1 MRNKIILI
9 LLVAV
14 LVVLVLSVPFKF
26 VLNFS
31 HDDSFF
37 YLKTAQNLSSGY
49 GSTFDGFSPTN
60 GYHPLYFLIIAA
72 VFFTIKIFSITSPE
86 TSFRFVF
93 LFHVLLISFSVY
105 FLYRFSLRYF
115 TQQFFRL
122 KFAMLIAGLFALVFI
137 KDYGVE
143 SHITLLILSIY
154 LFLSPGGEF
163 LHTRKI
169 IYKSVLLSLLFLTRT
184 DYLFSL
190 IPMLVIYEFLTD
202 KNRKNLLSAIL
213 LVAVTAIAY
222 YAVNLLVWGN
232 IFTISTVICN
242 SFPEFL
248 FKDNLT
254 GIIEDKAKLLNQFI
268 RIVFLV
274 TAPVMFLLF
283 RKRDGRFLKISNT
296 DFLLIM
302 MIAGFLIFSFLHLS
316 FNYRSLREWYMTVTV
331 LPCIFLLIRIIEHRS
346 SLIIKTAFTAVIAAS
361 VFTFSYIRMTNF
373 KFDAAYEYAKEI
385 ERIVP
390 EGQKVFQM
398 DFTGVIGYFSDRSV
412 VNGDGLINS
421 FSYLGE
427 LRKGRVLD
435 GMRNYGIGYYS
446 TYTIKNAPFENG
458 IFTEDSFGT
467 IFNNNYLKLSRND
480 AVIEKPYLY
489 DHAMFTTRGYW
500 LLFKFEK

>member
-9 LLVAV
+9 LLGAV
-14 LVVLVLSVPFKF
+14 LVVLVFSVPFKF

-60 GYHPLYFLIIAA
+60 GYHPLYFLAVTA
-72 VFFTIKIFSITSPE
+72 VFFIIKIFSVTSPE

-105 FLYRFSLRYF
+105 FLYRFSLKYF

-122 KFAMLIAGLFALVFI
+122 KFAMLIAGLLALVFI

-154 LFLSPGGEF
+154 LFVSAGNELSE
-163 LHTRKI
+163 RKKV
-169 IYKSVLLSLLFLTRT
+169 IYKSFLLSLLFLTRT
-184 DYLFSL
+184 DYLYSL
-190 IPMLVIYEFLTD
+190 IPVLLAYELFTEKNKKNIIPEISLAALT
-202 KNRKNLLSAIL
+202 A
-213 LVAVTAIAY
+213 AVY
-222 YAVNLLVWGN
+222 YSVNLLVWGN
-232 IFTISTVICN
+232 ILTISSVICN
-242 SFPEFL
+242 SFPKFL
-248 FKDNLT
+248 FTGNLT

-296 DFLLIM
+296 DFLLIV

-346 SLIIKTAFTAVIAAS
+346 ALVIKTVLLAVIAAS
-361 VFTFSYIRMTNF
+361 VFTFSYIRMMNF

-385 ERIVP
+385 KRIVP
-390 EGQKVFQM
+390 EGQKIFQM

-421 FSYLGE
+421 FSYLEE
-427 LRKGRVLD
+427 LRKGSVLD
-435 GMRNYGIGYYS
+435 AMRNYGIGYYS
-446 TYTIKNAPFENG
+446 TYTLKNAPFENG

-467 IFNNNYLKLSRND
+467 IFNNDYLKLSRND

-489 DHAMFTTRGYW
+489 DHAMFTTGGYW